1 MGPTTAAAAQSA
13 TLPTT
18 CSKVVTGA
26 RYGWPDYIAADK
38 ITSLAF
44 RAETGPPAKFLT
56 ANHSAL
62 PPPQP
67 ALFRFAAHAAAT
79 KFSSNGAP
87 TLCGPVRRRTSEDRP
102 RGTSRRGQTRHWRT
116 LADQLS
122 LDGRLNNP
130 LQRRSKST
138 WRSRQTTWSRYFRTH
153 WTCPRRWPSAGG
165 TLRKIRQNL
174 AWAVPARPHRPAW
187 TSHPA
192 RKRKGEAPRV
202 PHGRRSRDRHVEYGG
217 KSYRFCL
224 PVASRSSISSRRSI
238 RVSRSAAGLVKD
250 QERFARQGDRRS

>member
-1 MGPTTAAAAQSA
+1 MGADDRGSRPIGNAPDDLFQ
-13 TLPTT
+13 
-18 CSKVVTGA
+18 VVTGA

-62 PPPQP
+62 PPPQA
-67 ALFRFAAHAAAT
+67 ALFRFATHAAAT
-79 KFSSNGAP
+79 KFTSHGAP

-130 LQRRSKST
+130 LQRRSSRHGDRDRRRGPDGFGPTGRAHAAGHRPGARSARFART
-138 WRSRQTTWSRYFRTH
+138 WPGRSRPGHTGGRGRRTRPERGRAKHPVCRMAVDLGTGTWSTAARATASAFRL
-153 WTCPRRWPSAGG
+153 PLGVREAAGE
-165 TLRKIRQNL
+165 
-174 AWAVPARPHRPAW
+174 V
-187 TSHPA
+187 S
-192 RKRKGEAPRV
+192 
-202 PHGRRSRDRHVEYGG
+202 
-217 KSYRFCL
+217 
-224 PVASRSSISSRRSI
+224 
-238 RVSRSAAGLVKD
+238 RVSRPAAGLVKD
-250 QERFARQGDRRS
+250 QERFARQGDRHS